1 MRDLKGPGSDPM
13 LPFPAEPAEIADL
26 IGLPLQ
32 EWPGNCHGVAERV
45 LRRIPTQGMRLVR
58 GHYHGWTSPASL
70 YRGGPQ
76 QHSWLRLQ
84 DGRVLDP
91 TRWAFDQPGKPY
103 LYVGENDAYDEAGL
117 WLAARARPTI
127 RMAQFLR
134 QDRDAPEL
142 AVAELIEAAGPET
155 REALAA
161 ASGIARLARGPVS
174 VTDAG
179 ALRDLLSAPVE
190 HLEAPGPLYAAAA
203 EAGLKSQIKLD
214 LWVRVMEPERVTPQ
228 PRVNLLHAD
237 PPWDRL
243 TGPQA
248 LFRVMARFLSIEERD
263 GIEGELEER
272 GYRLEELHA
281 ALNGMEG
288 VLGYDPDLTWMP
300 RKDRDLLAVVAA
312 DLLGAGHGE
321 GLRVERYA
329 DSLGLDRRGL
339 DRELRR
345 FGAAAGYSLLWLPD
359 APAVDTSAPAPA

>member
-1 MRDLKGPGSDPM
+1 MRDLKAPGSDQMP
-13 LPFPAEPAEIADL
+13 PFPTGPAEIADE
-26 IGLPLQ
+26 IGLPLAD
-32 EWPGNCHGVAERV
+32 WPGNCHAVAERV

-58 GHYHGWTSPASL
+58 GHFHGWTSPASV
-70 YRGGPQ
+70 YGRGPQ

-117 WLAARARPTI
+117 WLAARSRPAI

-134 QDRDAPEL
+134 PDRDAPER
-142 AVAELIEAAGPET
+142 AVAGLIEAAGPGT

-174 VTDAG
+174 VPDAG

-214 LWVRVMEPERVTPQ
+214 LWVRVMEPDRVRPERG
-228 PRVNLLHAD
+228 VNRFFAD
-237 PPWDRL
+237 PPGERL
-243 TGPQA
+243 SGPQA
-248 LFRVMARFLSIEERD
+248 LFRVLARFLSIEERD
-263 GIEGELEER
+263 GLEGELEER

-281 ALNGMEG
+281 ALNGMG
-288 VLGYDPDLTWMP
+288 AVLRSDPDLTWMP
-300 RKDRDLLAVVAA
+300 RGDRDLLAVVAA

-321 GLRVERYA
+321 ALRVERYA
-329 DSLGLDRRGL
+329 ESLGLDRDGL

-359 APAVDTSAPAPA
+359 RTVPEQATPAPA